1 MNKIKI
7 FVDDYRDPH
16 SAEYFV
22 CTSANDAIATI
33 EILMNKGIEIEVL
46 DLDYDAGCYK
56 KDGGDYI
63 NILHWMEEN
72 GINNIP
78 IHLHSSDLVC
88 IELMRKVIK
97 ENGWKEV

>member
-1 MNKIKI
+1 MNKIKL

-22 CTSANDAIATI
+22 CTSTNDTIATI
-33 EILMNKGIEIEVL
+33 EILMNRGIEIEVL

-56 KDGGDYI
+56 QDGGDYI
-63 NILHWMEEN
+63 NILHWMAEN
-72 GINNIP
+72 DINNIP
-78 IHLHSSDLVC
+78 IHLHSSDKMCV
-88 IELMRKVIK
+88 ELMRKVIK